1 MQKLIEV
8 AKSGRAKCRGCR
20 QAIAKGELR
29 YGEEVP
35 NQFGSEPALQWL
47 HLLCA
52 AKKHPKE
59 MQEVLAAY
67 SGEVANRA
75 EVEAA
80 MKSALSELKNTPS
93 AEWAPTGRSRCLACR
108 EPIDKDTLRIAVE
121 REVEVGGVPRPGVG
135 YVHPRCAREFVKDDA
150 LAEKLKQ
157 NSTSLKP
164 EELAVVLEELAPV
177 A

>member
-59 MQEVLAAY
+59 MQEAMAAY
-67 SGEVANRA
+67 TGEFPNRE
-75 EVEAA
+75 EVDKAVQA
-80 MKSALSELKNTPS
+80 ALSEFKSMPF
-93 AEWAPTGRSRCLACR
+93 AEWAPTGRSRCLHCR
-108 EPIDKDTLRIAVE
+108 ENIDKDTLRIAVE
-121 REVEVGGVPRPGVG
+121 REVEMGGVPRPGVG
-135 YVHPRCAREFVKDDA
+135 YLHPRCANDYAKDPELGA
-150 LAEKLKQ
+150 KLQQ
-157 NSTSLKP
+157 NSGSLKP
-164 EELAVVLEELAPV
+164 EELTVLLDELKPA
-177 A
+177 